1 MCCCPTQVVFILNT
15 IGAEGQ
21 MHYKILTG
29 EEKPII
35 TFNKKNKA
43 AIYYSI
49 VAYYTS
55 QELS

>member
-1 MCCCPTQVVFILNT
+1 
-15 IGAEGQ
+15 